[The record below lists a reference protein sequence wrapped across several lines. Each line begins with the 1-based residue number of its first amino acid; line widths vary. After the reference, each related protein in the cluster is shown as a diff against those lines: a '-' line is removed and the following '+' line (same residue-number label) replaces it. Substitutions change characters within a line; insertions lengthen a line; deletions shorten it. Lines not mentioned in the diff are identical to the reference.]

1 MKFFGIIGK
10 PIKHSASKLWFENY
24 FLENKI
30 DARFDL
36 LTPSENELANLKEY
50 FRNNSFSGLL
60 VTLPYKK
67 VVLPNCDLLDVAAKE
82 IGAVNIIALKNEKLC
97 GYNIDYSAFE
107 SEILKLRPA
116 QDYHFAII
124 LGNGGAAAAVEY
136 ALKKNNIKYMKV
148 SRRNEPDCVL
158 YENLQDSDLQKAN
171 LIINATPLGMGN
183 LRNDF
188 PPINCNSISR
198 NTVAFDLIYNPAET
212 LFLAK
217 CKQKNC
223 IVINGFGMVNA
234 VYEKASKIFEL

>member
-50 FRNNSFSGLL
+50 FKNNSFSGLL

-67 VVLPNCDLLDVAAKE
+67 VVLANCDLLDDAAKE

-188 PPINCNSISR
+188 PPINYNSISR

-217 CKQKNC
+217 CKQENC
-223 IVINGFGMVNA
+223 IAINGFGMVNA